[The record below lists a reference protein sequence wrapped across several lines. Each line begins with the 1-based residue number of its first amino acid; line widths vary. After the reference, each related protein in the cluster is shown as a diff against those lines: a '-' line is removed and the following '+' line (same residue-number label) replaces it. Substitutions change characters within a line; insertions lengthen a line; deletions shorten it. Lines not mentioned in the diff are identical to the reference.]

1 MLIHTP
7 RLRLITF
14 EADHL
19 AALVRGPQSLGDLLR
34 VAIPDQWPAHPAAYG
49 QALALLKKRPLL
61 SDSGWW
67 LYLFV
72 SPALKSVVG
81 SGGFRSAPDANGVV
95 RAGCEIAPAFRR
107 QGFASEALRGLISYA
122 FTRPAVNAVE
132 AWSLPAKGAQSR
144 LAEAVGMSRV
154 GETSDPAEGKVW
166 QWRVTRDTFERPVR
180 EGRR

>member
-19 AALVRGPQSLGDLLR
+19 AALVNGPQSLGDLLKL
-34 VAIPDQWPAHPAAYG
+34 AIPDQWPAHPVAYRE
-49 QALALLKKRPLL
+49 ALSLLGKMPLL

-81 SGGFRSAPDANGVV
+81 CGGFRNAPDADGVV
-95 RAGCEIAPAFRR
+95 RAGCETAPAFRR

-122 FTRPAVNAVE
+122 FTRPAVRAVE
-132 AWSLPAKGAQSR
+132 AWSLPARGPQSR
-144 LAEAVGMSRV
+144 LAEAVGMKRI
-154 GETSDPAEGKVW
+154 GEVSDPIEGDVW
-166 QWRVTRDTFERPVR
+166 RWQIARDAFERLAR
-180 EGRR
+180 GRRR